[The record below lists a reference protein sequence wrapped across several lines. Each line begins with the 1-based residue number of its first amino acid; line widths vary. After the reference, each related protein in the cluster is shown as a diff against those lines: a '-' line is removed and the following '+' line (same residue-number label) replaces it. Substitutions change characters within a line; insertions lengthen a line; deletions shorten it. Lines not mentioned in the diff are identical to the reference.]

1 MHRVLYL
8 LLLTGSLVAAC
19 RTNKKETSSAGPP
32 APGQVLTFGSGGG
45 FTGAVTTYTLYPDG
59 QLHRAKT
66 FRDQPELIARLDR
79 KLAAGFFKKAAD
91 LLSRTE
97 PFHHPGNQYF
107 FVKLGTPE
115 AVNDAQNA
123 ATWGAA
129 GYPAPAGL
137 EAFYEEL
144 MQHTQVTH

>member
-8 LLLTGSLVAAC
+8 LLLAGYLMVAC
-19 RTNKKETSSAGPP
+19 RTGKKEASATATPE
-32 APGQVLTFGSGGG
+32 QVLTFGSGGG
-45 FTGAVTTYTLYPDG
+45 FTGAVTTYTLHNDG

-66 FRDQPELIARLDR
+66 FHDQPELIAKLDR
-79 KLAAGFFKKAAD
+79 KLAAGFFKKAED

-97 PFHHPGNQYF
+97 AFHHPGNQYF
-107 FVKLGTPE
+107 FVKLG
-115 AVNDAQNA
+115 AQDAQKA

-129 GYPAPAGL
+129 SHPAPVGL
-137 EAFYEEL
+137 EAFYAEL

>member
-8 LLLTGSLVAAC
+8 LLLAGYLVVAC
-19 RTNKKETSSAGPP
+19 RTGKKETSSTG

-45 FTGAVTTYTLYPDG
+45 FTGAVTTYTLHPDG
-59 QLHRAKT
+59 HLHRAKT
-66 FRDQPELIARLDR
+66 FNEQPELIGKLDR
-79 KLAAGFFKKAAD
+79 KLAAGFFKKAED

-97 PFHHPGNQYF
+97 AFHHPGNQYF
-107 FVKLGTPE
+107 FVKVGAGDTP
-115 AVNDAQNA
+115 QA

-137 EAFYEEL
+137 EAFYAEL